1 MAEQNSNPPESTG
14 NAAPAPQATLHQ
26 RLERLLKVPGVS
38 QAVVSDINGIPLDD
52 QSDNGR
58 SLAAQGKVLMEGAI
72 LAGKTMGVG
81 ETKSV
86 AVHDHNGRM
95 LVYILDTRYLNISV
109 TKDVKLALVE
119 AAISKVLATGS

>member
-1 MAEQNSNPPESTG
+1 MAEQNSNPPESTES
-14 NAAPAPQATLHQ
+14 AAPTPQAPLRQ
-26 RLERLLKVPGVS
+26 SLERLLKVPGVT
-38 QAVVSDINGIPLDD
+38 QAVMSDQNGIPLDD
-52 QSDNGR
+52 QDDRGQ

-81 ETKSV
+81 ESKSV

-95 LVYILDTRYLNISV
+95 LVYTLDARYLHISV